1 MKKFT
6 ILLSNIHCSECE
18 TKVKSILSSFYDLV
32 SINDNKVLAVDWNN
46 GQMYVIFN
54 DSRVELLVNDRSF
67 LFKTKKIITALKR
80 GGFIVESWEVTR
92 NGIIETSSSFNPKLM
107 KTKKALEGGFYDIV
121 KFFQNVQDEK
131 DQKRHRES
139 CPTCKTNFNSK
150 EGDDEKKSKKNKKD
164 RPVSS
169 LLEFDCASS
178 TATLA
183 EPENHYEAIFAVQGM
198 TCSACSNS
206 IMDKLG
212 QIFGSEVK
220 MKALAPKYSVNLI
233 ENTVMVMIENKQL
246 INQITEGI
254 EELGFDAQLIELLP
268 VRTTIKTKVT
278 AMIGGMTCAACSNS
292 ILAAVDELSF
302 VYESAIDLV
311 SKSGSFIIED
321 GPNHLNL
328 LQTTVEDCGFEY
340 ELVSTE
346 NINFTLGE
354 MKSRTVRITVEGMC
368 CEECPELITDYL
380 KSFGD
385 AIVLEDEATL
395 NNPIIKFT
403 YIPGGE
409 ITVRSIIKDLN
420 HLTLSKEGGFVVDY
434 AQKAKFNCHLTSEET
449 IDERLK
455 KMSRRELHNILIRL
469 SIASVLAI
477 PTFIFG
483 IVGMALLPKSNGF
496 RKWTEHPIW
505 AGNTSRNNW
514 ILLFLSTPVYFFAA
528 DIFHKKAIMEMKAIW
543 WNNSSWKRRLFKFGS
558 MNLLM
563 SLGTSVAYFSSIVL
577 LCLSSQQKKSP
588 EGEMGSHTTYFDA
601 VVFLTFFL
609 LIGKVLE
616 SISKIKTAEAISTLS
631 SLKKTTANMVT
642 LKDGKYGDDEDINVK
657 LLEIGDYVKISAG
670 DSPPIDCVIVEG
682 TSNFDESALT
692 GESIPITRSPGHQIF
707 TGTINTGGNVVIA
720 KVLTLEGE
728 SLLDQIVK
736 TVRDGQMKKA
746 PIQRVADGITGYFVP
761 IIVLLAVLTWII
773 WLILGLS
780 NALPKSYLDIDTG
793 GWSFWSL
800 QFAIA
805 VFVVACPC
813 GIGLA
818 APTALFVGS
827 GLACKHGI
835 LAKGGGASFQDGAKT
850 NVVCFDKTGTLT
862 YGETKITDYMLVMQ
876 KSLRRLEKVVTLM
889 AIQLSRDLEVS
900 SKHPLARAVK
910 HFAEAKYHK
919 LAANKVPEVT
929 TLPGLGLRGKIV
941 VDMTE
946 GKTIWTEC
954 QPKEVI
960 LGNEKLMMEYNVEM
974 TADVTNLLTQWKSEQ
989 KSVILLAVT
998 CPKLFGDDMF
1008 HLIMCMACRDE
1019 VRKEAKDVI
1028 AYLTKNLNMECW
1040 MITGDNS
1047 LTAQAIGKELGIV
1060 NIVSEVLPSEKEAQ
1074 IKKIQAKDPKNVV
1087 AMIGDGINDAPALSL
1102 ADVGISLSSG
1112 ADLAVNSSDFI
1123 LLNKTHPLIS
1133 IVTLF
1138 DLCQVVFRRVKFNFG
1153 WALIYN
1159 VIGVPIAAGV
1169 IYPFHNSRLDPVWAS
1184 VAMALSSLSVVTS
1197 SLLLKLY
1204 RSKLRPS
1211 DFVRDEQSKVQVKG
1225 TIICV

>member
-6 ILLSNIHCSECE
+6 LHLSNIHCSECE

-32 SINDNKVLAVDWNN
+32 SINDNKVLAVDWNA
-46 GQMYVIFN
+46 GQMYVIIN
-54 DSRVELLVNDRSF
+54 DSKVELLVNDRSF
-67 LFKTKKIITALKR
+67 LFKTKKIINALKR
-80 GGFIVESWEVTR
+80 GGFKIDSWEVTR
-92 NGIIETSSSFNPKLM
+92 NGIIEASSTFNPKLAAPN
-107 KTKKALEGGFYDIV
+107 KELGGFFDFV
-121 KFFQNVQDEK
+121 HFFQNLQTK
-131 DQKRHRES
+131 RQAKRHQDS
-139 CPTCKTNFNSK
+139 CPTCKSHYNSS
-150 EGDDEKKSKKNKKD
+150 DDEQFSSKKG
-164 RPVSS
+164 RPLSS
-169 LLEFDCASS
+169 LLEFDTSS
-178 TATLA
+178 SATLA
-183 EPENHYEAIFAVQGM
+183 EPENLYEAVFAVQGM

-212 QIFGSEVK
+212 QIFGSESK
-220 MKALAPKYSVNLI
+220 SKLHTPKYSVNLI
-233 ENTVMVMIENKQL
+233 ENTVMVVIENKQL

-268 VRTTIKTKVT
+268 VRTSVKTKVT

-292 ILAAVDELSF
+292 ILAAVDDLSF
-302 VYESAIDLV
+302 VLESAIDLV
-311 SKSGSFIIED
+311 SKSGTFVIEE
-321 GPNHLNL
+321 GPNHLEQ

-346 NINFTLGE
+346 DVNFTLGE
-354 MKSRTVRITVEGMC
+354 KKSRTVRITVEGMC
-368 CEECPELITDYL
+368 CEQCPELITEYL
-380 KSFGD
+380 DSFGD
-385 AIVLEDEATL
+385 AIVLENEVTL
-395 NNPIIKFT
+395 KDPIIKFT

-409 ITVRSIIKDLN
+409 ITVRRIIKDLN
-420 HLTLSKEGGFVVDY
+420 HLTISNNGFVVDY
-434 AQKAKFNCHLTSEET
+434 NKNSKFDCHLTNEET
-449 IDERLK
+449 MDERLK

-469 SIASVLAI
+469 TIATIFAI

-483 IVGMALLPKSNGF
+483 IVGMALLPKSNHF
-496 RKWTEHPIW
+496 RQWTEHPIW

-514 ILLFLSTPVYFFAA
+514 ILLFLSTPVFFFAA
-528 DIFHKKAIMEMKAIW
+528 DIFHRKAIMEMKAIW

-577 LCLSSQQKKSP
+577 LCLSSQQERSHQ
-588 EGEMGSHTTYFDA
+588 GSGMGAHTTYFDA

-631 SLKKTTANMVT
+631 SLKKTIATMVT
-642 LKDGKYGDDEDINVK
+642 LKDGKYVDDEEIDVK

-692 GESIPITRSPGHQIF
+692 GESVPITRSPGHQIF
-707 TGTINTGGNVVIA
+707 TGTINTGGNVIIA
-720 KVLTLEGE
+720 KVLTLEGD

-736 TVRDGQMKKA
+736 TVRDGQMRKA

-761 IIVLLAVLTWII
+761 IIVLLAVLTWLI

-780 NALPKSYLDIDTG
+780 NALPKHYLDIDTG
-793 GWSFWSL
+793 GWTFWSL

-862 YGETKITDYMLVMQ
+862 YGETKITDYMLVLQ
-876 KSLRRLEKVVTLM
+876 KSLRRLEKVLTLM

-910 HFAEAKYHK
+910 EFAESKYDK

-954 QPKEVI
+954 QPEEVI

-974 TADVTNLLTQWKSEQ
+974 TSEATELLTQWKRER
-989 KSVILLAVT
+989 KSVILLAIT

-1028 AYLTKNLNMECW
+1028 KYLTKNLNMECW

-1047 LTAQAIGKELGIV
+1047 LTAQAIAHELGIV

-1074 IKKIQAKDPKNVV
+1074 IKKIQAMDPKNVV

-1159 VIGVPIAAGV
+1159 CIGVPIAAGV
-1169 IYPFHNSRLDPVWAS
+1169 IYPYKNSRLDPVWAS

-1204 RSKLRPS
+1204 RSKLRPG
-1211 DFVRDEQSKVQVKG
+1211 DFVREEQGNFQVKG
-1225 TIICV
+1225 SIICV